1 MIKAV
6 LFDYSGVFTSFP
18 FLSLEPDLLKLFWG
32 DYGDV
37 EANHAWHR
45 LERGEISL
53 GEFWSDLTERCRAER
68 GDDFDPQL
76 FINSLRDGFAVHFVL
91 VHRARQL
98 KERYT
103 LALLT
108 NNVREFGDGWR
119 QTIPVDELFDVVV
132 DSCEV
137 GARKPE
143 PRYFRL
149 ALERIGIE
157 PEEAVFLDDMESNV
171 AGARAVGI
179 RGIHVTSPDQA
190 IAELERALRD
200 E

>member
-1 MIKAV
+1 M
-6 LFDYSGVFTSFP
+6 
-18 FLSLEPDLLKLFWG
+18 
-32 DYGDV
+32 
-37 EANHAWHR
+37 
-45 LERGEISL
+45 
-53 GEFWSDLTERCRAER
+53 
-68 GDDFDPQL
+68 
-76 FINSLRDGFAVHFVL
+76 
-91 VHRARQL
+91 
-98 KERYT
+98 
-103 LALLT
+103 
-108 NNVREFGDGWR
+108 REFGDGWR